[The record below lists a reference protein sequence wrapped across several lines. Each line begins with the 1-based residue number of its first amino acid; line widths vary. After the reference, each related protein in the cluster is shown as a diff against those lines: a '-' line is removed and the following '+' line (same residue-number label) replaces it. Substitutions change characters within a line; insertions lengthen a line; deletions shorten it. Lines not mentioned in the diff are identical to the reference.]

1 MKFVCVK
8 CGHIEEK
15 EPAALCSRCGGIL
28 RYEQDNVCKRYI
40 DEIMPNVLRYRP
52 LLPVE
57 GKEAVSLCE
66 GNTPLADLNEYA
78 QSWGLKRLLVKCEF
92 MNPTASFKDRAMA
105 VSFTRAKELG
115 VKKIIVASAG
125 NASSSAAAYGA
136 RAGIDV
142 YAIVPESCTKN
153 KILQALA
160 YGAKVI
166 KTPGQYSES
175 HKLVEDFC
183 KANGMFNVTTTYS
196 NPYNTAGYKTMGYE
210 IYEQLGGSPDWIMVP
225 VGAGPLLAGLYDA
238 FADLNRVL
246 GNVKMPRLVACQVD
260 RCDPIAK
267 AYRER
272 LHCVEAFEM
281 KKGTIASGLNDEL
294 KGYTQ
299 DGDYTLSCVYNSNGY
314 AMSISEEEVVE
325 ATMRM
330 SQSGFYIEPASA
342 TGLLVT
348 KRMRAQDI
356 IKKNETVV
364 MIATGSGLKN
374 PIAEFDFKPVTVTDI
389 KELERIVL

>member
-1 MKFVCVK
+1 
-8 CGHIEEK
+8 
-15 EPAALCSRCGGIL
+15 
-28 RYEQDNVCKRYI
+28 
-40 DEIMPNVLRYRP
+40 
-52 LLPVE
+52 
-57 GKEAVSLCE
+57 
-66 GNTPLADLNEYA
+66 
-78 QSWGLKRLLVKCEF
+78 
-92 MNPTASFKDRAMA
+92 
-105 VSFTRAKELG
+105 
-115 VKKIIVASAG
+115 
-125 NASSSAAAYGA
+125 
-136 RAGIDV
+136 
-142 YAIVPESCTKN
+142 
-153 KILQALA
+153 
-160 YGAKVI
+160 
-166 KTPGQYSES
+166 
-175 HKLVEDFC
+175 
-183 KANGMFNVTTTYS
+183 
-196 NPYNTAGYKTMGYE
+196 
-210 IYEQLGGSPDWIMVP
+210 
-225 VGAGPLLAGLYDA
+225 
-238 FADLNRVL
+238 
-246 GNVKMPRLVACQVD
+246 
-260 RCDPIAK
+260 
-267 AYRER
+267 
-272 LHCVEAFEM
+272 M